1 MRMSVREFLTLENP
15 FLRISVDPLAG
26 GRVTSLLDREY
37 DFEHVAYDPS
47 YVPADPEKDYDSN
60 FAGGMDE
67 LLPCDLPERSFP
79 DHGELW
85 NLVLEAE
92 RTGENTLRL
101 QGKLP
106 LSHLF
111 YERTMELS
119 GKSLRCSYAITNQ
132 GKEPLHFL
140 WKLHGA
146 MKIFP
151 GDRLFA
157 PAACI
162 QAADPGDWS
171 RASDGMP
178 RKFVNPYVVGE
189 MDRKSDFFFL
199 TDLEEGKILLQH
211 ENGRAV
217 RCTFDL
223 KVFPSCWIFCS
234 FGRLNDSRCMILEPC
249 TNYPLSLEDAIRNKC
264 CAFLAPGETLRSTV
278 LWECL

>member
-1 MRMSVREFLTLENP
+1 MRMSRREFLTLENP

-67 LLPCDLPERSFP
+67 LLPCDLPEHSFP

-85 NLVLEAE
+85 NLVLDAE
-92 RTGENTLRL
+92 RTGENTICL

-119 GKSLRCSYAITNQ
+119 GKSLRCNCAITNQ

-146 MKIFP
+146 MRIFP
-151 GDRLFA
+151 GDKLFA

-171 RASDGMP
+171 KAADGI
-178 RKFVNPYVVGE
+178 R
-189 MDRKSDFFFL
+189 S
-199 TDLEEGKILLQH
+199 
-211 ENGRAV
+211 
-217 RCTFDL
+217 
-223 KVFPSCWIFCS
+223 VFQK
-234 FGRLNDSRCMILEPC
+234 R
-249 TNYPLSLEDAIRNKC
+249 
-264 CAFLAPGETLRSTV
+264 
-278 LWECL
+278 